1 MKFNELDP
9 NVHEILVILGEE
21 AAEVIQETSKTIR
34 FGLDD
39 VRLNNLEKEIGD
51 LLAMIDLLESHGVID
66 STRLE
71 TAKNAKIVKL
81 KQWSSIFN

>member
-1 MKFNELDP
+1 MKYNELSP

-21 AAEVIQETSKTIR
+21 AAEVIQETSKVIR

-39 VRLNNLEKEIGD
+39 NRLNNLEKEIGD

-66 STRLE
+66 SDRLE
-71 TAKNAKIVKL
+71 TAKHAKIVKL

>member
-1 MKFNELDP
+1 MKFNELNP
-9 NVHEILVILGEE
+9 NIHEILVILGEE
-21 AAEVIQETSKTIR
+21 SAEVIQETSKIIR

-39 VRLNNLEKEIGD
+39 SRLNNLEKEIGD

-66 STRLE
+66 FDRLE
-71 TAKNAKIVKL
+71 TAKHAKIVKL

>member
-1 MKFNELDP
+1 MKFNELEP

-39 VRLNNLEKEIGD
+39 NRLNNLEKEIGD

-66 STRLE
+66 STRLDA
-71 TAKNAKIVKL
+71 AKHAKIVKL

>member
-34 FGLDD
+34 FGLDEK
-39 VRLNNLEKEIGD
+39 RLNNLEKEIGD

>member
-34 FGLDD
+34 FGLDKK
-39 VRLNNLEKEIGD
+39 RLNNLEKEIGD

-66 STRLE
+66 SNRLDA
-71 TAKNAKIVKL
+71 AKHAKIVKL

>member
-34 FGLDD
+34 FGLDEK
-39 VRLNNLEKEIGD
+39 RLNNLEKEIGD

-66 STRLE
+66 SNRLDA
-71 TAKNAKIVKL
+71 AKHAKIVKL

>member
-34 FGLDD
+34 FGLDKK
-39 VRLNNLEKEIGD
+39 RLNNLEKEIGD

>member
-34 FGLDD
+34 FGLDEK
-39 VRLNNLEKEIGD
+39 RLNNLEKEIGD
-51 LLAMIDLLESHGVID
+51 LLAMIDLLESHGIIN

>member
-66 STRLE
+66 SNRLDA
-71 TAKNAKIVKL
+71 AKHAKIVKL